1 VNREQRGRVELVR
14 TSNECIGDFESTE
27 EALCCPNFRVTGG
40 ALCIDHRFAVGKL
53 IRGSRFAKVVVMSE
67 RVMSERS
74 SEQIRELLDSLYR
87 VESGRILATL
97 IRLLGDFDLAEE
109 AMHEAFAAALS
120 LWPRSGVPGNPRPW
134 LISTARFKAIDTLR
148 RRARFDASQD
158 ELVRYLEGQWSSAA
172 RSNKNEEDSLE
183 DDRLEDDR
191 LRLIFT
197 CCHPSLAP
205 EARVALTLR
214 EVCGLTTEEIARAF
228 LTTPRTLAQRIVRAK
243 TKIRETP
250 IPYEVPTPEE
260 LPERLGAVLHVIYLV
275 FNEGYSAA
283 AGAEVTRAELTGEA
297 IRLCRLLME
306 LRPEPVGVG
315 PEIVDPE
322 VIDPE
327 IMGLLSLMLLQES
340 RHAARTSPTGEL
352 ILLENQDRA
361 LWNKEQIAEGVA
373 LLEKALNSR
382 RFGSYT
388 LQAAIAAV
396 HAEAESVAET
406 DWRQIV
412 ALYDRLLRI
421 QPSPVVQLNRA
432 VAIAM
437 RDGPEAGLA
446 HIDAVLEHGELA
458 DYYLAH
464 SARADM
470 YRRLGRTAEARASY
484 EKALAL
490 TQQEPERQF
499 LQERIRQLK

>member
-1 VNREQRGRVELVR
+1 
-14 TSNECIGDFESTE
+14 
-27 EALCCPNFRVTGG
+27 
-40 ALCIDHRFAVGKL
+40 
-53 IRGSRFAKVVVMSE
+53 
-67 RVMSERS
+67 MSERS
-74 SEQIRELLDSLYR
+74 TEQIRELLDSLYR
-87 VESGRILATL
+87 ADSRRILATL

-120 LWPRSGVPGNPRPW
+120 LWPTSGVPGNPRPW

-158 ELVRYLEGQWSSAA
+158 ELVRYLEAQLSSLEQSNAEA
-172 RSNKNEEDSLE
+172 RSSNEEDHL
-183 DDRLEDDR
+183 DDDR

-214 EVCGLTTEEIARAF
+214 EVCGLTTEEIAKAF
-228 LTTPRTLAQRIVRAK
+228 LITPRTLAQRIVRAK
-243 TKIRETP
+243 AKIRETR
-250 IPYEVPTPEE
+250 IPYEVPAPRE
-260 LPERLGAVLHVIYLV
+260 LPERLGAVLQVVYLV

-297 IRLCRLLME
+297 IRLGRLLVE
-306 LRPEPVGVG
+306 LQPE
-315 PEIVDPE
+315 PE
-322 VIDPE
+322 VI
-327 IMGLLSLMLLQES
+327 GLLSLMLLQES

-352 ILLENQDRA
+352 ILLEHQDRS
-361 LWNKEQIAEGVA
+361 LWNREQIAEGVA
-373 LLEKALNSR
+373 LLEKALKSN

-396 HAEAESVAET
+396 HAEAKSIATT

-412 ALYDRLLRI
+412 VLYDRLLRI

-437 RDGPEAGLA
+437 RDGPEVGLT

-458 DYYLAH
+458 NYYLAH

-470 YRRLGRTAEARASY
+470 YRRLGRTSEARSSY
-484 EKALAL
+484 EKALEL

-499 LQERIRQLK
+499 LQERIRQLQ

>member
-1 VNREQRGRVELVR
+1 
-14 TSNECIGDFESTE
+14 
-27 EALCCPNFRVTGG
+27 
-40 ALCIDHRFAVGKL
+40 
-53 IRGSRFAKVVVMSE
+53 
-67 RVMSERS
+67 MSERS
-74 SEQIRELLDSLYR
+74 TEQIRESLDSLYR
-87 VESGRILATL
+87 VDSGRILATL

-120 LWPRSGVPGNPRPW
+120 LWPGSGVPDNPRPW

-148 RRARFDASQD
+148 RRARLDASQD
-158 ELVRYLEGQWSSAA
+158 ELVRHLEAQWSAA
-172 RSNKNEEDSLE
+172 EKSKESQEEDSV
-183 DDRLEDDR
+183 EDDR
-191 LRLIFT
+191 LRLIFI
-197 CCHPSLAP
+197 CCHPSLPP
-205 EARVALTLR
+205 EAHVALTLR
-214 EVCGLTTEEIARAF
+214 EVCGLTTEEIAKAF

-243 TKIRETP
+243 AKIRDAR
-250 IPYEVPTPEE
+250 IPYQVPSPQE
-260 LPERLGAVLHVIYLV
+260 LPERLGAVLQVIYLV

-283 AGAEVTRAELTGEA
+283 AGAEVTRAELTAEA
-297 IRLCRLLME
+297 IRLGRLLSE
-306 LRPEPVGVG
+306 LLPEP
-315 PEIVDPE
+315 EAF
-322 VIDPE
+322 
-327 IMGLLSLMLLQES
+327 GLLSLMLLQES
-340 RHAARTSPTGEL
+340 RRAARTSPTGDL
-352 ILLENQDRA
+352 ILLEHQDRS
-361 LWNKEQIAEGVA
+361 LWNREQIAEGVA
-373 LLEKALNSR
+373 LLEKALKSR
-382 RFGSYT
+382 RFGAYT

-396 HAEAESVAET
+396 HAEAESVAVT

-421 QPSPVVQLNRA
+421 QSSPVVELNRA

-446 HIDAVLEHGELA
+446 HIDAVLQHGELA
-458 DYYLAH
+458 NYYLAH

>member
-1 VNREQRGRVELVR
+1 
-14 TSNECIGDFESTE
+14 
-27 EALCCPNFRVTGG
+27 
-40 ALCIDHRFAVGKL
+40 
-53 IRGSRFAKVVVMSE
+53 MSE
-67 RVMSERS
+67 PSPEQVRD
-74 SEQIRELLDSLYR
+74 QIRELLDSLYR

-120 LWPRSGVPGNPRPW
+120 LWPTSGVPGNPRPW

-158 ELVRYLEGQWSSAA
+158 ELARYFEAQSSSAE
-172 RSNKNEEDSLE
+172 RSNSNSNAEDSLE

-214 EVCGLTTEEIARAF
+214 EVCGLTTEEIAKAF

-243 TKIRETP
+243 AKIRETP
-250 IPYEVPTPEE
+250 IPYEVPTPQE
-260 LPERLGAVLHVIYLV
+260 LPERLGAVLQVIYLV

-297 IRLCRLLME
+297 IRLGRLLME
-306 LRPEPVGVG
+306 LRPEPEGVG
-315 PEIVDPE
+315 REIMGA
-322 VIDPE
+322 E

-340 RHAARTSPTGEL
+340 RRAARTSPTGEL
-352 ILLENQDRA
+352 ILLENQDRS
-361 LWNKEQIAEGVA
+361 LWNREQIAEGVA
-373 LLEKALNSR
+373 LLEKALKYGQKSR

-396 HAEAESVAET
+396 HAEAESVART

-412 ALYDRLLRI
+412 ALYDQLLRI

-437 RDGPEAGLA
+437 RDGPEAGLT

-458 DYYLAH
+458 NYYLAH

-470 YRRLGRTAEARASY
+470 YRRLGRTAEARSSY